1 MTEGRHR
8 HLGNREPGLKKIDKC
23 FKQQNHSSNSPKLR
37 SSVNVALIEGI
48 VYSAI
53 RLAVEG
59 DT

>member
-8 HLGNREPGLKKIDKC
+8 HLGSREHDLKKIDQC
-23 FKQQNHSSNSPKLR
+23 LKQQKLYSNSPKLR